1 MDILRYARSLRRHW
15 RLLIVTTVVG
25 LGLGVASAAA
35 QPAQRT
41 SSWYRAEHTLFCEG
55 ASPNLAQL
63 AAFATTG
70 PVPEKAAERLGESTA
85 EMTAFVRARPVPE
98 AGFLQIVAVG
108 TDAAKAEETA
118 DTVAEELT
126 AYELQLPDP
135 TLAERLAQID
145 QEMNAQRDLW
155 NQALANGANA
165 ADLEE
170 AEFYKTQHD
179 QAVERFNELEAERQ
193 ELEQG
198 GNRQAC
204 LSTVS
209 SAEAVATNRDAVEE
223 LLTAPTAG
231 KNGTTA
237 GSGIPE
243 LQQQASTLGPV
254 PRGAAGAAGGL
265 LIGIAIGLV
274 VDRIDPRIRT
284 KDQAET
290 AFGWPVIAEIPPLPK
305 PLRSGDAIATYD
317 QPRSRIAEAYRVLRS
332 SILFAADV
340 SESAFLAAGTRADAK
355 EARPANG
362 NGNGSTTNGS
372 TTKAT
377 AEHEADPASDHS
389 ADEATSTDDDEP
401 RRSRTV
407 ATAGRRAR
415 RNDDDRPDDDQP
427 GEDAAEET
435 SPPDATDDREAAP
448 LTADVDAPVVQRDAV
463 VVMITSPGPAEG
475 KTTSVANL
483 AAAFAEANAKVLVV
497 NCDFRRPRVHA
508 FLGGTETT
516 SLAGP
521 VASSYTN
528 IDLFD
533 HHTEDVTNS
542 PAEILAE
549 QRRIIRRC
557 RTRYDVILLDTAP
570 LLSTN
575 DATEVLNEAD
585 LVVLVG
591 RAGKTTKEAADR
603 AAELLDRREAPVLGV
618 TLVGVTEGPGGR
630 YYYYGSNRYYSDETR
645 RPDAAS
651 PLEEMARTDAGR

>member
-1 MDILRYARSLRRHW
+1 M
-15 RLLIVTTVVG
+15 TTVVG

-41 SSWYRAEHTLFCEG
+41 SSWYRAEHTLFCDG
-55 ASPNLAQL
+55 PSPNLAQL

-135 TLAERLAQID
+135 TRTERLAQID

-165 ADLEE
+165 ANLEE

-179 QAVERFNELEAERQ
+179 EAVERFNELQTERQ

-209 SAEAVATNRDAVEE
+209 SAEAIATNRDAVEE

-274 VDRIDPRIRT
+274 VDRVDPRIRT

-305 PLRSGDAIATYD
+305 PLRSGEAIATYD

-340 SESAFLAAGTRADAK
+340 SESAFLAAGTRTDAK
-355 EARPANG
+355 GASPANG
-362 NGNGSTTNGS
+362 NGNGSTTHSSTGNGS

-377 AEHEADPASDHS
+377 AGNGAAPTT
-389 ADEATSTDDDEP
+389 DESTDETTDETTATATATGDDEP
-401 RRSRTV
+401 RRTRTI

-415 RNDDDRPDDDQP
+415 RGDDAGDEDRP
-427 GEDAAEET
+427 GEATAEEPSAADAIAGSGAA
-435 SPPDATDDREAAP
+435 SP
-448 LTADVDAPVVQRDAV
+448 TADVDAPVVQRDAV

-516 SLAGP
+516 SVAGP
-521 VASSYTN
+521 VSSNYTN

-618 TLVGVTEGPGGR
+618 TLVGVTDGPGGR